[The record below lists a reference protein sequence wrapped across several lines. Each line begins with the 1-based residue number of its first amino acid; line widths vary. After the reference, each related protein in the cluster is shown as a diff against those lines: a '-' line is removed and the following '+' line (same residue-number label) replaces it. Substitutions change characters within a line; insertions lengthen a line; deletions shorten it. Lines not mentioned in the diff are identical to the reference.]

1 MKTIPPTLFLLFTI
15 IAAPALAENWPSWR
29 GPENQGISSETNV
42 PVEWGTEKNIAWRL
56 PLPGAAGSTPVV
68 WGDNIFLTSV
78 AENDLVLLCI
88 STEGEEKWRRKL
100 GSGNRDVRGD
110 EGNSAAP
117 SPSTDGEHVWAF
129 FANGSLGCF
138 DFEGNEIW
146 QINVQ
151 EKYGKF
157 DIQFGLT
164 STPVLHGDKIYLQ
177 LIHSGG
183 AKVVALDK
191 ATGKEAWAVSRPSDA
206 RQECEHSYASPIVY
220 DGKEAKFL
228 LTHGADYSI
237 AYDLDSG
244 KELWRVGGLHP
255 PGRYDVTLR
264 FVSSPVAKDGMVIVP
279 SAKRGITVA
288 VKTTGEGNI
297 TEKQDNYFWTHEVTP
312 DVPSPLIVGDY
323 VYLCRENGNLI
334 VLERETGKQLYEERT
349 NRIRHRS
356 SPVFAEGK
364 LYLTGRDG
372 VVTVVQAGP
381 EFKILAQ
388 NEIGEAI
395 AASPVFSNGRIYL
408 RTFDALW
415 AIGSE

>member
-1 MKTIPPTLFLLFTI
+1 MKTIR
-15 IAAPALAENWPSWR
+15 PALLVLVALFASPVAAENWPSWR

-42 PVEWGTEKNIAWRL
+42 PVEWGPEKNIAWRL

-68 WGDNIFLTSV
+68 WGDNIFLTSI
-78 AENDLVLLCI
+78 AGDDLVLLCI
-88 STEGEEKWRRKL
+88 DTKGKEKWRRKL
-100 GSGNRDVRGD
+100 GSGNRNVRGD

-117 SPSTDGEHVWAF
+117 SPSTDGKHVWVF
-129 FANGSLGCF
+129 FSNGSLACF
-138 DFEGNEIW
+138 DFDGKEIW
-146 QINVQ
+146 QFDVQ
-151 EKYGKF
+151 ERYGKF

-164 STPVLHGDKIYLQ
+164 STPVLHGDKLYLQ

-191 ATGKEAWAVSRPSDA
+191 ATGKEAWAVARPSDA
-206 RQECEHSYASPIVY
+206 RMECEHSYASPIVY
-220 DGKEAKFL
+220 DGEEAKFL

-237 AYDLDSG
+237 AYDLETG
-244 KELWRVGGLHP
+244 EELWRVGGLHP

-264 FVSSPVAKDGMVIVP
+264 FVSSPVAKDGMVVVP

-288 VKTTGEGNI
+288 VKTTSKGDI
-297 TEKQDNYFWTHEVTP
+297 TEKRDNYFWTFEITP

-323 VYLCRENGNLI
+323 VYLCRENGNLV
-334 VLERETGKQLYEERT
+334 VLEKETGKELYEERT
-349 NRIRHRS
+349 NRNRHRA
-356 SPVFAEGK
+356 SPVYANGK
-364 LYLTGRDG
+364 IYLTDRDG
-372 VVTVVQAGP
+372 LVTVVEEGP

-388 NEIGEAI
+388 NDLGEPI

-415 AIGSE
+415 AIGE

>member
-1 MKTIPPTLFLLFTI
+1 MKSIFPAVLLLVTTIVSS
-15 IAAPALAENWPSWR
+15 AAAENWPSWR
-29 GPENQGISSETNV
+29 GPENQGISSEKNLPT
-42 PVEWGTEKNIAWRL
+42 EWSADKNIAWRL
-56 PLPGAAGSTPVV
+56 PMPGAAGSTPVV
-68 WGDNIFLTSV
+68 WDDHIFVTSV
-78 AENDLVLLCI
+78 ADDDLILMCVG
-88 STEGEEKWRRKL
+88 TDGVEKWRRKM

-117 SPSTDGEHVWAF
+117 SPSTDGKHVWAF
-129 FANGSLGCF
+129 FSNGSLACF
-138 DFEGNEIW
+138 DFEGNEVW

-164 STPVLHGDKIYLQ
+164 STPVLHNDKIYLQ

-183 AKVVALDK
+183 AKVVAIDK
-191 ATGKEAWAVSRPSDA
+191 ATGKEAWVTDRTSDA

-237 AYDLDSG
+237 AYDLETGD
-244 KELWRVGGLHP
+244 EIWRVGGLHP

-264 FVSSPVAKDGMVIVP
+264 FVSSPVAKDGMVVVP
-279 SAKRGITVA
+279 SAKRGITAA
-288 VKTTGEGNI
+288 VKTTGKGNI
-297 TEKQDNYFWTHEVTP
+297 TDKKDLYYWTFEITP
-312 DVPSPLIVGDY
+312 DVPSPLIVDDL

-334 VLERETGKQLYEERT
+334 VLEKESGKQLYEERT
-349 NRIRHRS
+349 NRIRHRA
-356 SPVFAEGK
+356 SPVYADGK
-364 LYLTGRDG
+364 IYLTGRDG
-372 VVTVVQAGP
+372 MVTVVQAGR
-381 EFKILAQ
+381 EFKVLAQ
-388 NEIGEAI
+388 NEVGEAI
-395 AASPVFSNGRIYL
+395 AASPVISNGKIYL

>member
-1 MKTIPPTLFLLFTI
+1 MKSIIPAVLLLVTTIVSSAT
-15 IAAPALAENWPSWR
+15 AENWPSWR
-29 GPENQGISSETNV
+29 GPENQGISSEKNLPTQ
-42 PVEWGTEKNIAWRL
+42 WSADKNIAWRL
-56 PLPGAAGSTPVV
+56 PMPGAAGSTPVV
-68 WGDNIFLTSV
+68 WDDHIFLTSV
-78 AENDLVLLCI
+78 ADDDLILMCVG
-88 STEGEEKWRRKL
+88 TDGVEKWRRKM
-100 GSGNRDVRGD
+100 GSGNQDVRGD

-117 SPSTDGEHVWAF
+117 SPSTDGKHVWAF
-129 FANGSLGCF
+129 FSNGSLACF
-138 DFEGNEIW
+138 DFEGNEVW

-151 EKYGKF
+151 DKYGKF

-164 STPVLHGDKIYLQ
+164 STPVLHNDKIYLQ

-183 AKVVALDK
+183 AKVVAIDK
-191 ATGKEAWAVSRPSDA
+191 ATGKEAWVTDRTSDA

-237 AYDLDSG
+237 AYDLETG
-244 KELWRVGGLHP
+244 KEIWRVGGLHP

-264 FVSSPVAKDGMVIVP
+264 FVSSPVAKDGMVVVP

-288 VKTTGEGNI
+288 VKTTGKGNI
-297 TEKQDNYFWTHEVTP
+297 TDKKDLYYWTYEVTP
-312 DVPSPLIVGDY
+312 DVPSPLIVDDL

-334 VLERETGKQLYEERT
+334 VLEKESGKQLYEERT
-349 NRIRHRS
+349 NRIRHRA
-356 SPVFAEGK
+356 SPVYADGK
-364 LYLTGRDG
+364 IYLTGRDG
-372 VVTVVQAGP
+372 MVTVVQAGR

-388 NEIGEAI
+388 NEVGEAI
-395 AASPVFSNGRIYL
+395 AASPVISNGRIYL

>member
-1 MKTIPPTLFLLFTI
+1 MKTIL
-15 IAAPALAENWPSWR
+15 PALLVLIVLFASPVAAENWPSWR
-29 GPENQGISSETNV
+29 GPKNQGISSETNV
-42 PVEWGTEKNIAWRL
+42 PTEWGPEKNIAWRL

-68 WGDNIFLTSV
+68 WGDNIFLTSI
-78 AENDLVLLCI
+78 AGDDLVLLCI
-88 STEGEEKWRRKL
+88 DTTGEEKWRRKL

-117 SPSTDGEHVWAF
+117 SPSTDGEHVWVF
-129 FANGSLGCF
+129 FSNGSLACF
-138 DFEGNEIW
+138 DFDGKEIW
-146 QINVQ
+146 QFDVQ
-151 EKYGKF
+151 ERYGKF

-164 STPVLHGDKIYLQ
+164 STPVLHGDKLYLQ

-183 AKVVALDK
+183 AKVIALDK
-191 ATGKEAWAVSRPSDA
+191 ATGEEVWAVARQSDA
-206 RQECEHSYASPIVY
+206 RMECEHSYASPIVY
-220 DGKEAKFL
+220 DGEEAKFL

-237 AYDLDSG
+237 AYDLETG

-264 FVSSPVAKDGMVIVP
+264 FVSSPVANDGMVVVP

-288 VKTTGEGNI
+288 VKTTGKGNI
-297 TEKQDNYFWTHEVTP
+297 TDKKDNYFWTFEITP

-323 VYLCRENGNLI
+323 VYLCRENGNLV
-334 VLERETGKQLYEERT
+334 VLEKETGKELYEERT
-349 NRIRHRS
+349 NRNRHRA
-356 SPVFAEGK
+356 SPVYANGK
-364 LYLTGRDG
+364 IYLTDRDG
-372 VVTVVQAGP
+372 LVTVVEEGP

-388 NEIGEAI
+388 NDLGEPI

-415 AIGSE
+415 AIGE